1 MATLL
6 PAYQS
11 SVYEDVDGSHAAS
24 LAVDGNR
31 NSTLKWLSCSH
42 SDRETNPWWAVDLGL
57 PLTVT
62 GVFFTNRDAVGAYSD
77 STQMSHAQPL
87 KQVCF

>member
-11 SVYEDVDGSHAAS
+11 SVFVDVAGVHAAS

-31 NSTLKWLSCSH
+31 DPALEQLSCSH
-42 SDRETNPWWAVDLGL
+42 SLAETNPWWAVDLGL

-62 GVFFTNRDAVGAYSD
+62 EVFFTNRDHPYVDVGVYSR
-77 STQMSHAQPL
+77 L
-87 KQVCF
+87 